1 MLCEVKKGGSGEGIW
16 AKSRFSG
23 SGPVNVHTFKKD
35 EPRNWYGR
43 KKRYGPGKESGKEK
57 LVACRRNGLTELM
70 RTKH

>member
-1 MLCEVKKGGSGEGIW
+1 MLCEIKKGGSGEGIW

-57 LVACRRNGLTELM
+57 
-70 RTKH
+70 